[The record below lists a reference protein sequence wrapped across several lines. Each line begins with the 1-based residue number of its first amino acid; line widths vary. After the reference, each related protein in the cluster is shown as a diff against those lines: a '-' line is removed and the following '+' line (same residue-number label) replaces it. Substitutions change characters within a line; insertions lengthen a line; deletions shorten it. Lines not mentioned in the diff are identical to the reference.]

1 MEQVWYTATAWIGLA
16 LLASLISI
24 RIGISV
30 ALVEIFLGFV
40 AGNCG
45 AHFGTAIF
53 QPNAWI
59 NFLAGFG
66 SVVLTFLAGAEIE
79 PETFRKQLV
88 PSLTIGTIAFLSPFL
103 GCMAYAYYVA
113 GWNLQAAQIAGIALS
128 TTSMAVVYA
137 VMVETGLNETELGKL
152 ILAACFVND
161 LGTVLA
167 LGLIFANYD
176 YWLAIFVVVTTVVL
190 CFMPPISR
198 RVFAWWGGR
207 VSEPEIKFIFLVLVA
222 LGALSVKARS
232 EAVLPAYIFGI
243 VVAGL
248 FVHNKIIMLRLRSIV
263 FALLTPFFFLKA
275 GTLVSLPALIAGFG
289 VLLALFWSKMITKVL
304 GVWPTCRGF
313 RMPSRQV
320 NYTTCMMSTGLTF
333 GSISALY
340 GFNYGYVTQAQ
351 YSLLVT
357 AVIGSAVIPT
367 LIGQIWFYPHDAST
381 IGHEAG
387 PGAHEEVGY
396 SGTSEHFLHTPEE

>member
-1 MEQVWYTATAWIGLA
+1 MEQVWYAATAWIGLA

-40 AGNCG
+40 AGNVG
-45 AHFGTAIF
+45 AYFGAAIF

-79 PETFRKQLV
+79 PETFRKQLI

-103 GCMAYAYYVA
+103 GCAAYAYYIA
-113 GWNLQAAQIAGIALS
+113 GWNPQAAWIAGIALS

-176 YWLAIFVVVTTVVL
+176 YWLVIFIAVTALVL
-190 CFMPPISR
+190 AFMPALSR

-207 VSEPEIKFIFLVLVA
+207 VSEPEIKFIFLILCA
-222 LGALSVKARS
+222 LGALSVTARS

-248 FVHNKIIMLRLRSIV
+248 FVHNKVIMLRMRSIV
-263 FALLTPFFFLKA
+263 FAMLTPFFFLKA
-275 GTLVSLPALIAGFG
+275 GTLVSLPALIAGFSL
-289 VLLALFWSKMITKVL
+289 LLALFWSKMVTKVAA
-304 GVWPTCRGF
+304 VWPACRLF
-313 RMPSRQV
+313 RMPPRET

-340 GFNYGYVTQAQ
+340 GLNYGYVTQAQ

-367 LIGQIWFYPHDAST
+367 LIGQIWFYPT
-381 IGHEAG
+381 QVG
-387 PGAHEEVGY
+387 PLDKESVGY
-396 SGTSEHFLHTPEE
+396 LESAEHFLHMPEE